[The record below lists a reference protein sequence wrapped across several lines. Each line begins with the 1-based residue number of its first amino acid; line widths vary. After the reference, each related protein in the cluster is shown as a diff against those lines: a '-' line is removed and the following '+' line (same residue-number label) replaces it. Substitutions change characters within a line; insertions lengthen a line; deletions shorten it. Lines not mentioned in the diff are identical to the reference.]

1 MFFLLFDALSKYLLI
16 CRVLKIIKVRF
27 KPMLVEDILQLL
39 PELVMTLTLLG
50 DQRYHRL
57 LYCEL
62 RVHVKVTEQIR
73 LYRMQPML
81 KLLVEPL

>member
-1 MFFLLFDALSKYLLI
+1 MFFFLFDALSKYLLI
-16 CRVLKIIKVRF
+16 CRVLKVVEVRF

-57 LYCEL
+57 LYGKL
-62 RVHVKVTEQIR
+62 SVHVKVTEQI
-73 LYRMQPML
+73 
-81 KLLVEPL
+81 